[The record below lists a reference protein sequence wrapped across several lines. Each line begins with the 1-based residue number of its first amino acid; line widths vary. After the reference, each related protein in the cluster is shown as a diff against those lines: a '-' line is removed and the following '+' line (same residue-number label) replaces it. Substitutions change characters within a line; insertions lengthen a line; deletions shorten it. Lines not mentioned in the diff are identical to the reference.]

1 MATHTRMEKKKKWNQ
16 RETASCRRI
25 DRVPLPPFRLCTR
38 HGYSRDRSSLLPFI
52 RSWYEVKRKLGSLTT
67 YFKQQTTE
75 LHVTYIAS
83 TTDADGKLQLY
94 GAARNVICVQFLN
107 SAVFC
112 DQRWFFAFTFGW
124 IGRDRVFMKTL
135 LFWHSF
141 ARPYFPY
148 ILDFQKVIFWVQ
160 SEATAKRVERSCPTH
175 IFFPFPPLRTQT
187 PKRSPRLYLS
197 FFSPAT
203 SHFFQLNFGKQPTL
217 SP

>member
-1 MATHTRMEKKKKWNQ
+1 MATHTRMEKSNQ
-16 RETASCRRI
+16 RETAGCRRI
-25 DRVPLPPFRLCTR
+25 DRVPLPHFRLCTR

-52 RSWYEVKRKLGSLTT
+52 RSWYEVKRMLGSLTT

-94 GAARNVICVQFLN
+94 GATRNVICVHAQVFLN
-107 SAVFC
+107 SAAFC

-160 SEATAKRVERSCPTH
+160 SETTAKRVEGSSPITH
-175 IFFPFPPLRTQT
+175 IFFHFPPSEHKHQKVAPGFICLYFRRRHRT
-187 PKRSPRLYLS
+187 S
-197 FFSPAT
+197 F
-203 SHFFQLNFGKQPTL
+203 N
-217 SP
+217 